1 MNHRFLHQEQA
12 VVFMQQFRVI
22 SPIEAA
28 LGSFCGFLTT
38 VATPVVKLTPSTSP
52 SVAADEV
59 AALLSDDEKK
69 VSQGLMRVNHV
80 GEVCAQALYE
90 SQSLFARSESQRQ
103 WMKEAGAEE
112 KQHLDWTKA
121 RIDALGGRVSYL
133 NPVWYLSAFVMGAAV
148 AALGDQ
154 TSLSFV
160 LETER
165 QVEAHLEGHLD
176 RLPAADSASRE
187 VVAKMRED
195 EVRHAEVAATM
206 GAIEFSAPLKLS
218 MKVAAKVMTTTAYYI

>member
-1 MNHRFLHQEQA
+1 MKVA
-12 VVFMQQFRVI
+12 FMQQFRVV

-28 LGSFCGFLTT
+28 LGSFCGFL
-38 VATPVVKLTPSTSP
+38 ATIAAP
-52 SVAADEV
+52 SVVLAPAVIPEEATGAMKV
-59 AALLSDDEKK
+59 SLSEAELR

-90 SQSLFARSESQRQ
+90 SQALFSRSESQRN
-103 WMKEAGAEE
+103 WMKAAGAEE

-133 NPVWYLSAFVMGAAV
+133 NPVWYLGAFVMGAA
-148 AALGDQ
+148 AAVLGDQ

-165 QVEAHLEGHLD
+165 QVEAHLQGHLNQ
-176 RLPAADSASRE
+176 LPTTDMASRE
-187 VVAKMRED
+187 VVAKMQAD
-195 EVRHAEVAATM
+195 EMRHADMAATL
-206 GAIEFSAPLKLS
+206 GAVEFAPPIKMS
-218 MKVAAKVMTTTAYYI
+218 MKIAAKVMTSTAYYI